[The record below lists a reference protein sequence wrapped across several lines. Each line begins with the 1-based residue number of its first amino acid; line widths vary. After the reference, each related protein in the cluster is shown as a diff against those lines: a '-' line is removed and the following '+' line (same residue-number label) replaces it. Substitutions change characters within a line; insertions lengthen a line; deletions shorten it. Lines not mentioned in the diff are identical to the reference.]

1 MSTARVVPLP
11 PTVRTADQP
20 DLASLRVTPR
30 RHPGRWLVSAVV
42 LVLLV
47 ELGHSI
53 ARNPAWEWHRFGH
66 YFALDVVLQG
76 VTTTLE
82 VTALSA
88 VIGLVGGVVLA
99 GARLSHNALL
109 NGLSW
114 VYIWFFRSLPLN
126 VLLVILFNTAY
137 FFPTLGL
144 RVPFGPLLLAHPA
157 VGLTPMA
164 WGVIGLSL
172 NEAAFAAEL
181 IRGGLLSVDP
191 GQVEAANALGLP
203 PLRRMRRVVL
213 PQALRSIVPGYT
225 NQLVGLVKASS
236 LVYYVSLVDL
246 FGIVSQLS
254 STNPQ
259 DLVPILMVGVAWYLV
274 LAAVLTVVQYYVER
288 HFARGS
294 ARSLPPTPRQRL
306 VGAVRGLRLRVASGS
321 AR

>member
-1 MSTARVVPLP
+1 MSTARVLTAP
-11 PTVRTADQP
+11 PDRVATTP
-20 DLASLRVTPR
+20 DLSALAVTPR
-30 RHPGRWLVSAVV
+30 RHYSRWVLTAVV
-42 LVLLV
+42 VVLLA
-47 ELGHSI
+47 ELAHSI
-53 ARNPAWEWHRFGH
+53 ARNPAWEWSKFGH
-66 YFALDVVLQG
+66 YFTLDVVLQG
-76 VTTTLE
+76 VLTTLK
-82 VTALSA
+82 VTAISA
-88 VIGLVGGVVLA
+88 VLGLVAGVLLA
-99 GARLSHNALL
+99 VARMSQHALL

-126 VLLVILFNTAY
+126 VLLVVLFNTAY

-144 RVPFGPLLLAHPA
+144 RVPFGPLLFAHSAMNLSP
-157 VGLTPMA
+157 LA

-191 GQVEAANALGLP
+191 GQIEAANALGLP
-203 PLRRMRRVVL
+203 PVRRLRRVVL

-225 NQLVGLVKASS
+225 NQLVGLVKGSS

-259 DLVPILMVGVAWYLV
+259 DLVPVLMVGVAWYLV
-274 LAAVLTVVQYYVER
+274 IAAVLTVVQYYVER

-294 ARSLPPTPRQRL
+294 ARALPPTPLQRL
-306 VGAVRGLRLRVASGS
+306 VGAVRGVRLRLADGG

>member
-1 MSTARVVPLP
+1 MSSTRAVSAPSPRVV
-11 PTVRTADQP
+11 VGP
-20 DLASLRVTPR
+20 DLAAVHVTPR
-30 RHPGRWLVSAVV
+30 RHYGRWVISAVV

-47 ELGHSI
+47 ELGHSV

-66 YFALDVVLQG
+66 YFTLDVVLQG
-76 VTTTLE
+76 VLTTLK

-88 VIGLVGGVVLA
+88 VIGLAAGILLA
-99 GARLSHNALL
+99 IARLSRNALL
-109 NGLSW
+109 GGLSW
-114 VYIWFFRSLPLN
+114 VYIWFFRSMPLN

-144 RVPFGPLLLAHPA
+144 RIPFGPLLLSHQA
-157 VGLTPMA
+157 VSFSPLA

-181 IRGGLLSVDP
+181 IRGGLLGVDP
-191 GQVEAANALGLP
+191 GQVEAAHALGLP
-203 PLRRMRRVVL
+203 PLRRLRRVVL

-259 DLVPILMVGVAWYLV
+259 DLVPILVVGVAWYLV
-274 LAAVLTVVQYYVER
+274 LAAVLTVLQYYVER

-294 ARSLPPTPRQRL
+294 ARALPPTPLQRL
-306 VGAVRGLRLRVASGS
+306 VGAVRGLRLRLS
-321 AR
+321 AGGAR